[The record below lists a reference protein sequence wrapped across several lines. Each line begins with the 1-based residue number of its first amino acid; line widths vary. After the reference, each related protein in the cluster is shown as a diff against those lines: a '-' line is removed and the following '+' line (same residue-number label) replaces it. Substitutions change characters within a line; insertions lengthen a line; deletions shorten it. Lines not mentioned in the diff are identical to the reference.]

1 VKKILSSLIT
11 LSSTSPPTE
20 FRIWGFGEV
29 VTTKGTFLLDQD
41 GAASVL
47 ACAADYGNRLG
58 FDYNH
63 ASVLETG
70 DTPSAG
76 TFELEV
82 RADGLWA
89 VNCQWTVNA
98 SNRLSAKEYLYFSPT
113 FYVDGDNRITE
124 LMNIALTNLPATKNM
139 DPLVAS
145 MKAMKA
151 KTIES
156 DADFVAAMV
165 PHHETAVKMAQ
176 QALDDGVLKNKTL
189 ETLAQGIL
197 KTQTKEIST
206 MEGLKLTSKKTTN
219 RRQVQTAMAFD
230 DIYGKLGE
238 AIEQAFGYAPYL
250 SEVFDEYVVFRSD
263 GVTYAVN
270 YAIEGTEL
278 SLVGEPREV
287 TKQYQD
293 VPGGKTMNKALLL
306 SLRLAESAT
315 EAEAVLAAKTLSDRQ
330 SEIVTLTGAAN
341 ITEALGVLHAW
352 KEQAGRAVDAERKL
366 ATLSADREGEQ
377 RAALLE
383 QAQKEGKISP
393 AQVEFWRGQPLETLS
408 GFLKAASPIV
418 ATGQHNADESQ
429 RPVHLSDSA
438 TSIAKLL
445 GVKPE
450 DMAARAAKGN

>member
-1 VKKILSSLIT
+1 MKRMLASLIK

-20 FRIWGFGEV
+20 FRIWGFGEI

-47 ACAADYGNRLG
+47 AAAADYGNRLG

-76 TFELEV
+76 TFELEI

-98 SNRLSAKEYLYFSPT
+98 SKRLSAKEYLYFSPT

-139 DPLVAS
+139 EPLVAS
-145 MKAMKA
+145 RLN
-151 KTIES
+151 
-156 DADFVAAMV
+156 
-165 PHHETAVKMAQ
+165 H
-176 QALDDGVLKNKTL
+176 
-189 ETLAQGIL
+189 
-197 KTQTKEIST
+197 
-206 MEGLKLTSKKTTN
+206 
-219 RRQVQTAMAFD
+219 RQVQAAMAFD
-230 DIYGKLGE
+230 DIYSKLGE
-238 AIEQAFGYAPYL
+238 AIEEAYGYAPYL
-250 SEVFDEYVVFRSD
+250 SEVFDEYVVFRND
-263 GVTYAVN
+263 GVTYAVG
-270 YAIEGTEL
+270 YAIDGTEL

-306 SLRLAESAT
+306 SLKLAESAT

-330 SEIVTLTGAAN
+330 GEIVTLTGAAN

-352 KEQAGRAVDAERKL
+352 KEQAARTVEAERKL
-366 ATLSADREGEQ
+366 TSLTADREGEQ
-377 RAALLE
+377 RTALLE

-418 ATGQHNADESQ
+418 PTGQHNADETQ

>member
-1 VKKILSSLIT
+1 MKKILSSLIT

-20 FRIWGFGEV
+20 FRIWGYGEI

-47 ACAADYGNRLG
+47 AAAADYGNRLG

-63 ASVLETG
+63 ASVLEAG

-76 TFELEV
+76 TFELEI

-98 SNRLSAKEYLYFSPT
+98 SKRLSAKEYLYFSPT
-113 FYVDGDNRITE
+113 FYVDGDNRVIE

-139 DPLVAS
+139 EPLVAS
-145 MKAMKA
+145 R
-151 KTIES
+151 
-156 DADFVAAMV
+156 
-165 PHHETAVKMAQ
+165 
-176 QALDDGVLKNKTL
+176 L
-189 ETLAQGIL
+189 
-197 KTQTKEIST
+197 
-206 MEGLKLTSKKTTN
+206 N
-219 RRQVQTAMAFD
+219 RRQVQAAMAFD
-230 DIYGKLGE
+230 DIYSKLGE
-238 AIEQAFGYAPYL
+238 AIEEAYGYAPYL

-263 GVTYAVN
+263 GVTYAVG

-315 EAEAVLAAKTLSDRQ
+315 EAEAVLAAKNLSDRQ
-330 SEIVTLTGAAN
+330 GEIVTLTGAAN

-352 KEQAGRAVDAERKL
+352 KEQAGRAVEAERKL
-366 ATLSADREGEQ
+366 ASITGERESEQ

-393 AQVEFWRGQPLETLS
+393 AQVDFWRGQPLETLS

-418 ATGQHNADESQ
+418 ATGQHNADETQ
-429 RPVHLSDSA
+429 KPVHLSDAA

-445 GVKPE
+445 GVTPA
-450 DMAARAAKGN
+450 DLAARAAKGN

>member
-1 VKKILSSLIT
+1 MKKILSSLIT

-20 FRIWGFGEV
+20 FRIWGYGEI

-47 ACAADYGNRLG
+47 AAAADYGNRLG

-63 ASVLETG
+63 ASVLEAG

-76 TFELEV
+76 TFELEI
-82 RADGLWA
+82 RTDGLWA

-98 SNRLSAKEYLYFSPT
+98 SSRLSAKEYLYFSPT
-113 FYVDGDNRITE
+113 FYVDGDNRVIE

-139 DPLVAS
+139 EPLVAS
-145 MKAMKA
+145 R
-151 KTIES
+151 
-156 DADFVAAMV
+156 
-165 PHHETAVKMAQ
+165 
-176 QALDDGVLKNKTL
+176 L
-189 ETLAQGIL
+189 
-197 KTQTKEIST
+197 
-206 MEGLKLTSKKTTN
+206 N
-219 RRQVQTAMAFD
+219 RRQVQAAMAFD
-230 DIYGKLGE
+230 DIYSKLGE
-238 AIEQAFGYAPYL
+238 AIEEAYGYAPYL

-263 GVTYAVN
+263 GVTYAVG
-270 YAIEGTEL
+270 YAIDGTEL

-315 EAEAVLAAKTLSDRQ
+315 EAEAVLAAKNLSDRQ
-330 SEIVTLTGAAN
+330 NEIVTLTGAAN

-352 KEQAGRAVDAERKL
+352 KEQAGRAVEAERKL
-366 ATLSADREGEQ
+366 ASITGERESEQ

-393 AQVEFWRGQPLETLS
+393 AQVDFWRGQPLETLS

-418 ATGQHNADESQ
+418 PTGQHNADEATK
-429 RPVHLSDSA
+429 PVHLSEQA
-438 TSIAKLL
+438 TNIAKLL

-450 DMAARAAKGN
+450 DMAARAAQRGN